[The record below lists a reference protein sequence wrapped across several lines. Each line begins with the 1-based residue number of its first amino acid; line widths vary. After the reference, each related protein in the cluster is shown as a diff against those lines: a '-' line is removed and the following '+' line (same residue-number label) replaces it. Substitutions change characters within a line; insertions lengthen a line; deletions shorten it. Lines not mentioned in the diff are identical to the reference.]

1 MNRRKLI
8 LQIKNGNQEALETII
23 TEMYP
28 QVYAFLY
35 RKMKQNDRAKDI
47 TQEVFLKFVENIDQY
62 NEEDKLL
69 NYLFRIGINLASNYY
84 KSLNYLDDRE
94 LDESRISMEE
104 DPHAIVMKK
113 ANHDIMMRY
122 ISQLSEIS
130 REIIILRYYHEMK
143 FKDIADILK
152 IPESTAK
159 SRHHRGIKFT
169 NLGSFLI
176 LFYFDTDETI
186 TLLSFQIVFEFYF

>member
-69 NYLFRIGINLASNYY
+69 NYLFHIGINLANNYY

-94 LDESRISMEE
+94 LDESRIIIEE

-130 REIIILRYYHEMK
+130 REIIILRY
-143 FKDIADILK
+143 ITLILK
-152 IPESTAK
+152 S
-159 SRHHRGIKFT
+159 SR
-169 NLGSFLI
+169 
-176 LFYFDTDETI
+176 
-186 TLLSFQIVFEFYF
+186 

>member
-1 MNRRKLI
+1 
-8 LQIKNGNQEALETII
+8 
-23 TEMYP
+23 
-28 QVYAFLY
+28 
-35 RKMKQNDRAKDI
+35 
-47 TQEVFLKFVENIDQY
+47 
-62 NEEDKLL
+62 
-69 NYLFRIGINLASNYY
+69 
-84 KSLNYLDDRE
+84 
-94 LDESRISMEE
+94 MEE

-159 SRHHRGIKFT
+159 SRHRQALMKLEELMKGGV
-169 NLGSFLI
+169 L
-176 LFYFDTDETI
+176 DERKSEI
-186 TLLSFQIVFEFYF
+186 

>member
-35 RKMKQNDRAKDI
+35 RKMKQSDRAKDI
-47 TQEVFLKFVENIDQY
+47 TQEVFLKFVENIDRY
-62 NEEDKLL
+62 NEEDKLR
-69 NYLFRIGINLASNYY
+69 NYLFRIGINLANNYY
-84 KSLNYLDDRE
+84 KSLNYLDDQE
-94 LDESRISMEE
+94 LDESRIAMAE
-104 DPHAIVMKK
+104 DPHTIAMKN
-113 ANHDIMMRY
+113 ADRDMMMQY

-159 SRHHRGIKFT
+159 SRHRQALMKLEELMKGGR
-169 NLGSFLI
+169 L
-176 LFYFDTDETI
+176 DERKSEI
-186 TLLSFQIVFEFYF
+186 